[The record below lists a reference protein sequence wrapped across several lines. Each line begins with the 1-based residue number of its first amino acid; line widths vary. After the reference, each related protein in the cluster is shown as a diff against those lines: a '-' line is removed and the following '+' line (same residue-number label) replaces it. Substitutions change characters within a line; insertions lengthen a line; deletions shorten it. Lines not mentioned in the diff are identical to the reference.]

1 MSTAPG
7 TPSPGDTLLCDLV
20 RTNNGSVR
28 LRNALAAAAGS
39 GCLPFETVAEYLSS
53 PAPTAVLRRA
63 VRHFGFRTAQE
74 LDRMVREC
82 ARAPL
87 AGDGELP
94 EPAEVQVQLQEMMA
108 DLEFVNL
115 RSALRH
121 VPPGTR
127 LERVLASPAGERSCW
142 AAIDGPDLLR
152 AEVLRVGSAGAGTAD
167 ELVHELR
174 LFVSHRIREAGL
186 GACMHD
192 ALMRDMFDGPDGPSW
207 RAEGP
212 ADREAQDVCGVVR
225 AVLGDAT
232 CASAFENVVIS
243 VRLARVLR
251 ARGVGD
257 RPLAEALI
265 DRAPFGCVLARVP
278 AVGRKTILEF
288 WDVCWR
294 TLAIALA
301 RAEVDADGR
310 AAIAATL
317 GAEPALLDARPED
330 LAELGLLVA
339 SDGDAPPIA
348 IPTDLD
354 GLLDFLLA
362 RIRPQD
368 SPVVRRRFGLDGPS
382 ETLEEIGVGSGVTRE
397 RIRQLE
403 KRGLGDLRTLA
414 RRVGLRQAL
423 DSDAA
428 RAWDALADGDDLVT
442 DQEFAAFRRSVPGA
456 VQLALEILGLDL
468 STWLSEVSRRYAHGW
483 LAAHRDPAAVDEVIS
498 VLDASG
504 ESLLLPRAL
513 HELGLPGSRLDMEA
527 ALLVGRGHRTLHGY
541 LVEGRTGT
549 RRRRALVAHAVLAR
563 TPGPVPLVDLL
574 RAYHLAAP
582 ADPCSTRDLTIVM
595 SDAPHLFLEVSEG
608 RWAAIGGGG
617 EIPPGGR
624 PRETDAPEDIAA
636 EPDLTV
642 AAAIR
647 DELARTGP
655 QALAALMDNPK
666 RYLPRDRSHN
676 SVQPTL
682 ITRPDLFARI
692 LPGVYSLWSQ
702 VPSRDEVISG
712 DVPYLLD
719 RQQARMFAMARRA
732 QEPWGTF
739 ALWSPEAEYRLC
751 RWAVREGANELT
763 RSLLAMAS
771 VELWP
776 VDAAEK
782 AAWRDR
788 AQADGR
794 YDLVGTV
801 RQNVFGVRPE
811 LDRVLAA
818 LVDLA
823 ASGRTSWMTLN
834 RVDGRHVAS
843 QVGCSLLATLLLCGA
858 IHPADPSAESG
869 WQLQHAASYERID
882 EFRSALE
889 AELHRSGRLDWTSD
903 AGRMVAS
910 RVMGGADAAAAWLP
924 FNRFS
929 ELFRF
934 EALEP
939 AAPVTIDEDR
949 VGEAGRALLAE
960 RRMTDLLDWLG
971 GQ

>member
-1 MSTAPG
+1 MSTTPG
-7 TPSPGDTLLCDLV
+7 TPSAGEMRLCDLV
-20 RTNNGSVR
+20 QANNGSVR
-28 LRNALAAAAGS
+28 LRNALAAATGS
-39 GCLPFETVAEYLSS
+39 GSLPFETVAEYLAS
-53 PAPTAVLRRA
+53 PAPSVVLRAA

-74 LDRMVREC
+74 LDRMVREY
-82 ARAPL
+82 AHAP
-87 AGDGELP
+87 AADGGELP
-94 EPAEVQVQLQEMMA
+94 DPADVDMQLQVMMA
-108 DLEFVNL
+108 DLRFISL

-127 LERVLASPAGERSCW
+127 LERVLAAAAGERSCW
-142 AAIDGPDLLR
+142 SAIDGPELLR
-152 AEVLRVGSAGAGTAD
+152 AEVMQVGSAGAGTAD
-167 ELVHELR
+167 ELVRELR
-174 LFVSHRIREAGL
+174 LFVSHRIREAGM
-186 GACMHD
+186 GTCMHD
-192 ALMRDMFDGPDGPSW
+192 ALMRDMFDGSDGPTW
-207 RAEGP
+207 RAEAP
-212 ADREAQDVCGVVR
+212 AEREAEDMRRVVR
-225 AVLGDAT
+225 EVLAHAT
-232 CASAFENVVIS
+232 CASAFENVVVS
-243 VRLARVLR
+243 VRLARLVG

-257 RPLAEALI
+257 RSLAEALI
-265 DRAPFGCVLARVP
+265 DRAPFGWELARVP

-301 RAEVDADGR
+301 RTDVDADRR
-310 AAIAATL
+310 AAIAVTL

-368 SPVVRRRFGLDGPS
+368 SPVVRRRFGLDGPA
-382 ETLEEIGVGSGVTRE
+382 ETLEEIGAGSGVTRE

-414 RRVGLRQAL
+414 RRVGLRPAL
-423 DSDAA
+423 DADAA
-428 RAWDALADGDDLVT
+428 RAWNALADGDDLVT

-468 STWLSEVSRRYAHGW
+468 STWLSEVSRRYEHGW
-483 LAAHRDPAAVDEVIS
+483 LAAHRDPAGVDEVVA
-498 VLDASG
+498 VLDANAEG
-504 ESLLLPRAL
+504 LLLPRAL

-541 LVEGRTGT
+541 LVDGRTGT

-574 RAYHLAAP
+574 RAYHSAAP
-582 ADPCSTRDLTIVM
+582 SDPCSTRDLTIVM

-608 RWAAIGGGG
+608 RWAAIGGAG
-617 EIPPGGR
+617 EIPAGGR
-624 PRETDAPEDIAA
+624 PRETDAPEEVAA
-636 EPDLTV
+636 EQDFTN
-642 AAAIR
+642 ATAIR

-702 VPSRDEVISG
+702 VPSREEVISG

-739 ALWSPEAEYRLC
+739 PLWSPEAEYRLC
-751 RWAVREGANELT
+751 RWAVREGATELT

-771 VELWP
+771 VGLWP
-776 VDAAEK
+776 LDGADK
-782 AAWRDR
+782 ALWRDR
-788 AQADGR
+788 AQTAGR
-794 YDLVGTV
+794 YDLVGTI
-801 RQNVFGVRPE
+801 RQNVFAVRPE

-858 IHPADPSAESG
+858 VHPTDSSAESA
-869 WQLQHAASYERID
+869 WQLQHTVSHGRTD
-882 EFRSALE
+882 ELRTALE
-889 AELHRSGRLDWTSD
+889 AELHRTGRLSWTSE
-903 AGRMVAS
+903 AGRLVAS
-910 RVMGGADAAAAWLP
+910 HILDGADLAPAWLP
-924 FNRFS
+924 FRRFS
-929 ELFRF
+929 ELFRL
-934 EALEP
+934 EALPP
-939 AAPVTIDEDR
+939 ATLAVIDEDR

-960 RRMTDLLDWLG
+960 RRMTDLLDWLD